1 MTHRS
6 EGRRERLV
14 EIQSLQP
21 SAIGDWDALLQMG
34 LGAFPGSRRVPL
46 DVEEQESVR
55 SGGSKDSARL
65 AGKWSGS

>member
-1 MTHRS
+1 M
-6 EGRRERLV
+6 
-14 EIQSLQP
+14 P
-21 SAIGDWDALLQMG
+21 LLQMG

-65 AGKWSGS
+65 AGKWSGSWMWMMDMVEMEKRPD